1 MRSKLE
7 MGNPAVSVA
16 IGHVHHFAMGSWLPF
31 FAYLVSVVG
40 CVVGLAC
47 TLQARR
53 AGDEDRPRLGWLVL
67 AAVSIGGVGIWLMH
81 FIAMLGFDTP
91 GSPVRY
97 DIGRTAISAVLS
109 ISAVFLGL
117 LVFGVRTRFSLW
129 RLLLGGLIT
138 GLAVNLM
145 HYTGMWAVRV
155 RGTITYD
162 PAAVWL
168 SIGIAVVAATA
179 AFWFTVLIEH
189 PGLRVLAGL
198 VMGLAVTG
206 MHYTGMA
213 AVEVTMSDT
222 APAPEGAEVFTFLF
236 PVFVLSVIALAVPI
250 YAVLMAS
257 TWSESEEVAREVPR
271 SSAAPSPL
279 RDRPMAE
286 PEMGPGLR
294 GFGQLAARYS
304 PGQED
309 DRRR

>member
-1 MRSKLE
+1 

-16 IGHVHHFAMGSWLPF
+16 VGHVHHFSMGSWLPF

-40 CVVGLAC
+40 SVIGLAC

-53 AGDEDRPRLGWLVL
+53 AGDEGRPRFGWLLL

-117 LVFGVRTRFSLW
+117 VVFGVRTRFSLW
-129 RLLLGGLIT
+129 RLLLAGLIT

-145 HYTGMWAVRV
+145 HYTGMWAVQV
-155 RGTITYD
+155 QGTISYD
-162 PAAVWL
+162 PVAVWL
-168 SIGIAVVAATA
+168 SIIIAIVAATA

-213 AVEVTMSDT
+213 AVQVNIDDS
-222 APAPEGAEVFTFLF
+222 APAPGGVEVFTFLF

-257 TWSESEEVAREVPR
+257 TWSENDDVQRELPR
-271 SSAAPSPL
+271 QAGVPSPL

-286 PEMGPGLR
+286 PEVGPGLR
-294 GFGQLAARYS
+294 GVGQLAARYS
-304 PGQED
+304 PE
-309 DRRR
+309 RRNERR

>member
-1 MRSKLE
+1 MS
-7 MGNPAVSVA
+7 AAS
-16 IGHVHHFAMGSWLPF
+16 GHVHHFAMGSWLLF
-31 FAYLVSVVG
+31 FAYVVSVVG
-40 CVVGLAC
+40 SVVGLAC

-53 AGDEDRPRLGWLVL
+53 AGDEGRPRLGWLLL
-67 AAVSIGGVGIWLMH
+67 AAVSIGGVGVWLMH

-117 LVFGVRTRFSLW
+117 VVFGVRTRFSLW
-129 RLLLGGLIT
+129 RLLVAGLIT

-155 RGTITYD
+155 QGTITYD
-162 PAAVWL
+162 AVVVWL

-213 AVEVTMSDT
+213 AVRVQLDSA
-222 APAPEGAEVFTFLF
+222 APTPEGVEVFTFLF

-257 TWSESEEVAREVPR
+257 TWSETGDVPK
-271 SSAAPSPL
+271 SVPAPEAPSPL
-279 RDRPMAE
+279 RDRPMAQ
-286 PEMGPGLR
+286 PELGQGLR
-294 GFGQLAARYS
+294 GFGQLAVRY
-304 PGQED
+304 PD
-309 DRRR
+309 DEPRE